1 MQGHNTV
8 IVNQEP
14 VVIAIMSRSRSFLQA
29 TRLIIDYKPALAT
42 GISRDL

>member
-1 MQGHNTV
+1 MQGHDTI

-14 VVIAIMSRSRSFLQA
+14 VVIAIMSRSRTILQA

-42 GISRDL
+42 EISRDL